1 MEAMHRLADEI
12 REVFS
17 DRGHNIDKAT
27 SLDPAFRRSRGPQS
41 ALSRN
46 LVLDT
51 IEETAGRFGIGVIP
65 VSGGGCDLQLLVDD
79 ADRRFRV
86 RKATKVVD
94 EETETETF
102 DVIVDSPAIL
112 DITDAEIES
121 LWRHERWIFGY
132 TTDDGGIVDDIF
144 AARAVRV
151 TGDVIFKLVL
161 ADVTLLGLAGFSPDG
176 DRFIPDDED
185 DLPGFDSDRD
195 DDTGFA
201 AGGTG
206 A

>member
-1 MEAMHRLADEI
+1 MEAMHQLADEI

-17 DRGHNIDKAT
+17 ARGHNIDTALG
-27 SLDPAFRRSRGPQS
+27 LDPSFRRSRRSQS
-41 ALSRN
+41 SLSRD
-46 LVLDT
+46 LALDA
-51 IEETAGRFGIGVIP
+51 IEEAASRFGIGVIP

-86 RKATKVVD
+86 RKATKVID

-102 DVIVDSPAIL
+102 EVIVDSRAIL

-121 LWRHERWIFGY
+121 LYRHERWIFGY
-132 TTDDGGIVDDIF
+132 TTDDAGIVDEIF
-144 AARAVRV
+144 AARAVGV
-151 TGDVIFKLVL
+151 TGDVILKLVL
-161 ADVTLLGLAGFSPDG
+161 TQVTPLGAAGFTPDG
-176 DRFIPDDED
+176 GRFIPADED
-185 DLPGFDSDRD
+185 DLPGFGSDRD